1 MIIAGAYGGLGSLG
15 GFLAGGAIDWV
26 NRRRNG
32 FEPALTARFG
42 AAIPILTALAGIGM
56 VMVSD
61 YATMLVMLMACGFLS
76 ASYNGPIYAV
86 IVTIAGP
93 RLRGLAVSTVQLG
106 ANLVGVGAGAYL
118 IGAVSD
124 YVGGVGGVAWGIGA
138 AMLFTFAG
146 GILLLLGARAIDQ
159 DRKRSLAA

>member
-1 MIIAGAYGGLGSLG
+1 M
-15 GFLAGGAIDWV
+15 
-26 NRRRNG
+26 
-32 FEPALTARFG
+32 
-42 AAIPILTALAGIGM
+42 
-56 VMVSD
+56 
-61 YATMLVMLMACGFLS
+61 
-76 ASYNGPIYAV
+76 
-86 IVTIAGP
+86 
-93 RLRGLAVSTVQLG
+93 QLG